1 MKDYVRYIDRDTTG
15 GRYDVTPIFTDPAAF
30 AALVDDLIELSEDLA
45 FDAVAGIDA
54 LGFILA
60 TALSVHLKMPMVPIR
75 KGGKLP
81 VEVDSESFVDYS
93 GEQKSLEIRRD
104 AFAHTRRVLLVD
116 EWVETGAQIEAAIA
130 LIEHQGAA
138 VAGVL
143 AINMDENER
152 VRALRQR
159 YTLRAAA
166 EVD

>member
-1 MKDYVRYIDRDTTG
+1 MERKERLNHVFDGREPDR
-15 GRYDVTPIFTDPAAF
+15 
-30 AALVDDLIELSEDLA
+30 
-45 FDAVAGIDA
+45 
-54 LGFILA
+54 
-60 TALSVHLKMPMVPIR
+60 
-75 KGGKLP
+75 LP
-81 VEVDSESFVDYS
+81 VLGGWITSPAQICGIAGGTEDEYWQDPKAMSLEAYDMLGTDGLIGVFVPKARDGYRCVDSESFVDYS

-116 EWVETGAQIEAAIA
+116 EWVETGAQIDAAIA